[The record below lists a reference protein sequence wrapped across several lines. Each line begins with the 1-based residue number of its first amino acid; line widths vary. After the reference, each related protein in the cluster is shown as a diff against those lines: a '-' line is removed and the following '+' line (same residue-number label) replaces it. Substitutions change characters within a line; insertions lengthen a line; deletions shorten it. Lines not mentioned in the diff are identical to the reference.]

1 MSEEILNKKI
11 KMEMKLSNHLLKE
24 SEELFDIY
32 EQLFKED
39 FSKEIS
45 FMSRKNA
52 EEIEKDKMKNPLDF
66 IEEEEV
72 EEAIEESN
80 ERDPELYK
88 IYKKIVM
95 KTHPDRTK
103 DESMVGLFDT
113 ATKAMN
119 ENDWMGILNIAIILD
134 IKTPELTEELR
145 QKIQENILETNSKVK
160 SLQNTAAWV
169 WANTAEQNKNKIRKS
184 IRAMMGIDE
193 SEFEVFLNSTQE

>member
-66 IEEEEV
+66 IEEEV

-95 KTHPDRTK
+95 KTHPDRVK
-103 DESMVGLFDT
+103 DESMVDLFDT

>member
-45 FMSRKNA
+45 FMSRKDA

-66 IEEEEV
+66 IEEEV

-103 DESMVGLFDT
+103 DESMVDLFDT

-169 WANTAEQNKNKIRKS
+169 WANTAEQNKDKIRKS

-193 SEFEVFLNSTQE
+193 SEFEIFLNSTQE

>member
-66 IEEEEV
+66 IEEEV

-103 DESMVGLFDT
+103 DESMVDLFDT

-193 SEFEVFLNSTQE
+193 SEFEIFLNSTQE

>member
-45 FMSRKNA
+45 FMSHKDA
-52 EEIEKDKMKNPLDF
+52 EKIEKDKMKNPLDF
-66 IEEEEV
+66 IEEVEEV
-72 EEAIEESN
+72 VEESN

-103 DESMVGLFDT
+103 DESMVDLFDT

-193 SEFEVFLNSTQE
+193 SEFEIFLNSTQE

>member
-11 KMEMKLSNHLLKE
+11 KMEMKISNNLLKE

-45 FMSRKNA
+45 FMARQTSQVK
-52 EEIEKDKMKNPLDF
+52 EEDKMQDPLEC
-66 IEEEEV
+66 INEEQEKE
-72 EEAIEESN
+72 N
-80 ERDPELYK
+80 FERDPELYK

-95 KTHPDRTK
+95 KTHPDKVK
-103 DESMVGLFDT
+103 DESMVALFDE

-119 ENDWMGILNIAIILD
+119 ENDWMSILNIALVLE
-134 IKTPELTEELR
+134 IKTPELTDELR
-145 QKIQENILETNSKVK
+145 QKIQENILETKGKIK

-169 WANTAEQNKNKIRKS
+169 WANTVEQNKQKIRMN
-184 IRAMMGIDE
+184 IRRMMGIDE
-193 SEFEVFLNSTQE
+193 EQFQEFLDSTQK

>member
-45 FMSRKNA
+45 FMSHKDA
-52 EEIEKDKMKNPLDF
+52 EKIEKDKMKNPLDF
-66 IEEEEV
+66 IEEVEEV
-72 EEAIEESN
+72 VEESN

-103 DESMVGLFDT
+103 DESMVDLFDT

-169 WANTAEQNKNKIRKS
+169 WANTAEQNKDKIRKS

-193 SEFEVFLNSTQE
+193 NEFEIFLNSTQE

>member
-32 EQLFKED
+32 EQLFKKD

-45 FMSRKNA
+45 FMSHKDAEVVEKN
-52 EEIEKDKMKNPLDF
+52 KMKNPLDF
-66 IEEEEV
+66 IEEEV
-72 EEAIEESN
+72 EEVVEESN
-80 ERDPELYK
+80 ERDPDLYK

-95 KTHPDRTK
+95 KTHPDRTH
-103 DESMVGLFDT
+103 DESMVDLFDT

-169 WANTAEQNKNKIRKS
+169 WANTSEDNKEKIRKS

-193 SEFEVFLNSTQE
+193 EEFKTFLESTQE